1 MAKQDA
7 EFNIDYVAQLA
18 RIELSEEEKERIG
31 AQLEQV
37 LDYVNQLSRLNV
49 EGVRPMSHA
58 APLTN
63 VTRPDVIRP
72 SLPHDQ
78 ALKNAPAVINGLIR
92 TPKIVE

>member
-18 RIELSEEEKERIG
+18 RIELSEEEKARIG
-31 AQLEQV
+31 SQLEQV

-49 EGVRPMSHA
+49 EGVRQMSHA

-72 SLPHDQ
+72 SLPHDL